1 MRLFLLITSKTKP
14 CVLSLSLSQD
24 LLFSCTLDRHINLFD
39 TYPLEF
45 CVTIPQNCFKDHEV
59 VQQLTGISTN
69 LVLGAFLH
77 QEDGG
82 PEKTLGT
89 RLNSTTILLLTCPF
103 WIGNN
108 YFVWKAK
115 FPNSWL
121 QIKDS

>member
-1 MRLFLLITSKTKP
+1 MQLFLLITPKTKP
-14 CVLSLSLSQD
+14 CVLSLSQA
-24 LLFSCTLDRHINLFD
+24 LLFSCTLDINLFD

-45 CVTIPQNCFKDHEV
+45 CVTIPQNCFKGHEV

-69 LVLGAFLH
+69 LVPGTFLH
-77 QEDGG
+77 QGEGG
-82 PEKTLGT
+82 PEKTLGM

-115 FPNSWL
+115 FPKSWL
-121 QIKDS
+121 QVKDN